1 MISFNTLVSKLIPL
15 FPKALTY
22 QFAKKYVAGID
33 KHSAFKTIHSLNH
46 DGYLVTLDILGEH
59 VKDIKEANRI
69 SDNYIDLYKEIDHRN
84 LNCNISLKP
93 SHIGAD
99 IDKKTYRK
107 NLVRILDI
115 ASKYNNFLRID
126 MESSKYTDFTIE
138 SFIEKRQKNKNIG
151 TVFQAYLYRT
161 YQDIIQLDKENLNF
175 RLCKGIYKES
185 DEICINDR
193 IKIND
198 NYLKILRYA
207 FENKIYVGIATHDI
221 ILLDLIYKLI
231 DELNPQKDN
240 FEFQVLYGVPMKGW
254 NKKHLDRGYKVRVYV
269 PFGEDWYKYSIRRLK
284 ENPDIAGYVFKNL
297 FSK

>member
-1 MISFNTLVSKLIPL
+1 MISFNSLISKLIPF
-15 FPKALTY
+15 FPKAITY
-22 QFAKKYVAGID
+22 QFAKRYVAGTN
-33 KHSAFKTIHSLNH
+33 KNSAFKAIESLNN

-59 VKDIKEANRI
+59 TKNIETANKI
-69 SDNYIDLYKEIDHRN
+69 TQQYIDLYNEINTRN

-99 IDKKTYRK
+99 IDKVSYNT
-107 NLVRILDI
+107 NL
-115 ASKYNNFLRID
+115 SKIINTSSQFNNFLRID
-126 MESSKYTDFTIE
+126 MESSKYTDFTIQ
-138 SFIEKRQKNKNIG
+138 SFLEEREKTHNIG

-161 YQDIIQLDKENLNF
+161 YNDIIKLNKENLNF

-193 IKIND
+193 TQIND

-207 FENKIYVGIATHDI
+207 FENNIYVGIATHDTT
-221 ILLDLIYKLI
+221 LLNSIHNLINELTPSKDL
-231 DELNPQKDN
+231 

-254 NKKHLDRGYKVRVYV
+254 NRKHLDSGYKVRVYV
-269 PFGEDWYKYSIRRLK
+269 PFGEDWYKYSVRRLK